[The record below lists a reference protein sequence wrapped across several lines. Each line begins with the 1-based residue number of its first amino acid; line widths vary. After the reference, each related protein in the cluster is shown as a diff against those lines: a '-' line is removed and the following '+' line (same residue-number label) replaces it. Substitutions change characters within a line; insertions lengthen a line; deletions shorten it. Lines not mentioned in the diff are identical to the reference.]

1 MCYILQYLCFCCEEE
16 NETKLKRKK
25 RTERRKKLMNELTH
39 STPKWP
45 LFVEPNDI
53 DSKEMT
59 EQIYRVPQDFKTVDD
74 VFKDVG
80 YEITGQLGEGGF
92 ATVLKARHIEKHLR
106 VAVKRIVIPVELTGR
121 RRQTAITDIKN
132 ELFVLRTCRHP
143 HVIQMMRNFTIV
155 SFNEMTI
162 YVVMQLAKNF
172 ISYVLMEFKGRERDS
187 RHPTMRPYILPI
199 VLATCMANTNGQY
212 IDKTTRHTI
221 DGSVDCFD
229 SKSET
234 IYEYKFET
242 IDGKKNVSMSEY
254 RNHTLLITN
263 QEPGADA
270 QEIMNG
276 LKYVRPGNGYEPK
289 YIYTKKIEV
298 NGQNEDPLFSYLKRS
313 CPTTQH
319 DFASRESLFYD
330 KLYERDIRWNF
341 ELFLIHP
348 LTGKPVKR
356 YDASYDPMKTVD
368 DIKKIIDLHE
378 E

>member
-1 MCYILQYLCFCCEEE
+1 M
-16 NETKLKRKK
+16 
-25 RTERRKKLMNELTH
+25 
-39 STPKWP
+39 
-45 LFVEPNDI
+45 
-53 DSKEMT
+53 
-59 EQIYRVPQDFKTVDD
+59 
-74 VFKDVG
+74 
-80 YEITGQLGEGGF
+80 
-92 ATVLKARHIEKHLR
+92 AT
-106 VAVKRIVIPVELTGR
+106 
-121 RRQTAITDIKN
+121 
-132 ELFVLRTCRHP
+132 
-143 HVIQMMRNFTIV
+143 
-155 SFNEMTI
+155 
-162 YVVMQLAKNF
+162 
-172 ISYVLMEFKGRERDS
+172 
-187 RHPTMRPYILPI
+187 
-199 VLATCMANTNGQY
+199 TNGQY

-221 DGSVDCFD
+221 NGSVDCFD

-234 IYEYKFET
+234 IYEYNFET

-263 QEPGADA
+263 VATFWGLTTPHLTSYNALKQQFASKAFEIIAFPCNQFGKQEPGADA